1 MLYLSRMSNKL
12 KSCWFFIF
20 LGTFAYAQTADT
32 TSQTMPASSFNTSSI
47 SSLDQPDFLFK
58 PTIGLGTG
66 MFSFFGDIYQK
77 HFQSPSVSR
86 IGYEL
91 FVSQPI
97 NSYLKLNFN
106 VLYGNLGGN
115 ERFGKGRNLNFE
127 SRVFLGGVNVSYD
140 FGNFL
145 PSDREASPFISL
157 GVSAFEFSSKTD
169 LFDAKGNRY
178 YYWSDNTIRNM
189 SETDP
194 NAIHAI
200 EIKRDYTYESD
211 IETVNQDGF
220 GKYPE
225 NSFALPVGVGV
236 NFKIND
242 YLNFKLGTTMYFTLT
257 DYIDGVT
264 AKSKGIRE
272 GNKTNDRFLMTS
284 FGLSYNFGISKKE
297 NKPGEENIQYNV
309 ENVDFL
315 ALENEDQDGDGV
327 NDFLDSCQGTPAG
340 VPVDLKGCPLDD
352 DIDEVPNFKDVEL
365 ATRVDAFVDEKGLE
379 LTDSV
384 IAYRYNFY
392 MDSTGAFAKVVVHD
406 HNGALVKNRHTE
418 KEYMVELGI
427 FKTGLP
433 PDLMT
438 QFLSITD
445 ISTTVL
451 DDSTTVYT
459 AGAFSGRQEAE
470 NRKQELIAS
479 GLDNIKVVYKQ
490 RGKFFDPD
498 QDVTA
503 SSTTSNGKDL
513 KSGAD
518 NEQGTSGTVK
528 NTKPKKENIYR
539 DGKTA
544 KNSVIP
550 SDIKTPGMV
559 FRVQLGA
566 YRRPISKNVFPE
578 IYDLIEI
585 KTDDSLYKY
594 MTGTHKTIDE
604 AAKHKVQL
612 LLKGYEGA
620 FITAYKD
627 GNRIPLRKA
636 GATPLTQTKEDDLKE
651 IPDNQPISGV
661 TKKLVVYKVQV
672 GAFKN
677 SNPPQ
682 AKFEK
687 IKTTKESSKGLNRY
701 LTGEFF
707 DYESALKYK
716 NELLNSNTVQEAFV
730 IAYFNGRIISLQEAA
745 ELLKN

>member
-1 MLYLSRMSNKL
+1 MSYKL
-12 KSCWFFIF
+12 KSFWFFIF
-20 LGTFAYAQTADT
+20 LGTFTYAQTADT
-32 TSQTMPASSFNTSSI
+32 TSRNAAASAFSTSTV

-66 MFSFFGDIYQK
+66 MFSFFGDLYHK

-91 FVSQPI
+91 YVSQPI
-97 NSYLKLNFN
+97 NSYLKFNFN
-106 VLYGNLGGN
+106 VLYGNVGAN
-115 ERFGKGRNLNFE
+115 ERFGKNGRNLNFE
-127 SRVFLGGVNVSYD
+127 SRIFLGGVNVSYD

-145 PSDREASPFISL
+145 PSGREASPFISL
-157 GVSAFEFSSKTD
+157 GVSAFEFTSKTD

-178 YYWSDNTIRNM
+178 YYWSDNSIRNM

-194 NAIHAI
+194 NAANAI
-200 EIKRDYTYESD
+200 EVKRDYTYETD
-211 IETVNQDGF
+211 IETWNADGF

-225 NSFALPVGVGV
+225 HSFAIPLGVGA

-242 YLNFKLGTTMYFTLT
+242 YLNFKVGTTMYFTFT

-264 AKSKGIRE
+264 AKSKDNRT
-272 GNKTNDRFLMTS
+272 GNKSNDRFLMTS
-284 FGLSYNFGISKKE
+284 FGVSYNFGIGKKE
-297 NKPGEENIQYNV
+297 KKPGEENIQYNV

-340 VPVDLKGCPLDD
+340 VPVDVKGCPLDD
-352 DIDEVPNFKDVEL
+352 DIDEVPNYKDVEL

-392 MDSTGAFAKVVVHD
+392 MDSVGAFAKVVIHD
-406 HNGALVKNRHTE
+406 HNGAVIRNRYTE
-418 KEYMVELGI
+418 KEYTVELGI

-438 QFLSITD
+438 QFLSIND

-459 AGAFSGRQEAE
+459 AGAFSGRQDAE
-470 NRKQELIAS
+470 KRKQELMES
-479 GLDNIKVVYKQ
+479 GLNNIKVVYKQ

-498 QDVTA
+498 QDLATSASGSKEKNEITQPDVTEKDA
-503 SSTTSNGKDL
+503 AGRSKTTSSK
-513 KSGAD
+513 A
-518 NEQGTSGTVK
+518 
-528 NTKPKKENIYR
+528 KKENIYR
-539 DGKTA
+539 DAKTA
-544 KNSVIP
+544 RNAIIP
-550 SDIKTPGMV
+550 AAIKTPGIV

-566 YRRPISKNVFPE
+566 YRKPISKNVFPE
-578 IYDLIEI
+578 IDDLIEI
-585 KTDDSLYKY
+585 KTEDSLYKY

-604 AAKHKVQL
+604 AAQHKARL
-612 LLKGYEGA
+612 LMKGYEGA

-627 GNRIPLRKA
+627 GNRVPLKKA
-636 GATPLTQTKEDDLKE
+636 GATAITKGEE
-651 IPDNQPISGV
+651 ITDVPDNQPISGV
-661 TKKLVVYKVQV
+661 TKKLVVYKIQV

-687 IKTTKESSKGLNRY
+687 IKTTKETSKGYNRY

-707 DYESALKYK
+707 DYESAVKHK
-716 NELLNSNTVQEAFV
+716 NELLSNNTVQEAFV
-730 IAYFNGRIISLQEAA
+730 IAYFNGKIISLQEAA

>member
-1 MLYLSRMSNKL
+1 M
-12 KSCWFFIF
+12 FFIF

-32 TSQTMPASSFNTSSI
+32 TSRSTTASSFNTSSV
-47 SSLDQPDFLFK
+47 SSLDQPDFLLK

-66 MFSFFGDIYQK
+66 MFSFFGDLYTK
-77 HFQSPSVSR
+77 HFQSPTVSR
-86 IGYEL
+86 MGYEL
-91 FVSQPI
+91 YVNQPL
-97 NSYLKLNFN
+97 NNYLKLNFN
-106 VLYGNLGGN
+106 VLYGNLGAN
-115 ERFGKGRNLNFE
+115 ERYGANGRNQNFE
-127 SRVFLGGVNVSYD
+127 SRIFLGGVNLTYD

-145 PSDREASPFISL
+145 PADRGASPFVSL
-157 GVSAFEFSSKTD
+157 GVAGFEFVSKTD
-169 LFDAKGNRY
+169 LYDAKGNRY
-178 YYWSDNTIRNM
+178 YYWSDNSIRNM
-189 SETDP
+189 SETSP
-194 NAIHAI
+194 NAANAI
-200 EIKRDYTYESD
+200 EIKRDYTYETD
-211 IETVNQDGF
+211 IETLNQDGF

-225 NSFALPVGVGV
+225 HSFALPVGIGV

-242 YLNFKLGTTMYFTLT
+242 FLNCKIGTTMYFTLT

-264 AKSKGIRE
+264 ADSKDNRA
-272 GNKTNDRFLMTS
+272 GNKQNDRFLMTS
-284 FGLSYNFGISKKE
+284 FGLSYNFGINKKSKL
-297 NKPGEENIQYNV
+297 PGDENIKYNV
-309 ENVDFL
+309 EGVDFL

-340 VPVDLKGCPLDD
+340 VPVDAKGCPLDD
-352 DIDEVPNFKDVEL
+352 DIDQVPNFKDDEL
-365 ATRVDAFVDEKGLE
+365 ATRVDAFVDEKGVE

-392 MDSTGAFAKVVVHD
+392 MDSVGAFAKVVVHD
-406 HNGALVKNRHTE
+406 HNGALVKNKYTE
-418 KEYMVELGI
+418 KEFTVELGI

-433 PDLMT
+433 PELMT

-459 AGAFSGRQEAE
+459 AGSFTGKQEAE
-470 NRKQELIAS
+470 TRKQELIAS
-479 GLDNIKVVYKQ
+479 GLNNIKVVYKQ

-498 QDVTA
+498 EDAVA
-503 SSTTSNGKDL
+503 STGTQGTNGKT
-513 KSGAD
+513 KSGVTNNDAST
-518 NEQGTSGTVK
+518 GTTATK
-528 NTKPKKENIYR
+528 NKKENVYR

-544 KNSVIP
+544 RNSIIP
-550 SDIKTPGMV
+550 SDIKTPGTV

-578 IYDLIEI
+578 ISDLIEI

-604 AAKHKVQL
+604 AAQHKAKL

-627 GNRIPLRKA
+627 GNRIPLQKA
-636 GATPLTQTKEDDLKE
+636 GATPANKGDAINDV
-651 IPDNQPISGV
+651 PDNKPISGV

-677 SNPPQ
+677 EHPPQ

-687 IKTTKESSKGLNRY
+687 IKTTKESSKGFNRY

-716 NELLNSNTVQEAFV
+716 NELLKNNTVEEAFV
-730 IAYFNGRIISLQEAA
+730 IAFFNGRIISLQEAT